1 MGMDA
6 GGGRIRRRTVVFQY
20 CCDSPPACSASMG
33 AAFAWVSA
41 WLGGGLFSV
50 VNRLYKPRRET
61 PRDEP
66 YNVDACVRSYSQW
79 PGHSRLLHPAATAE
93 QCLPAMWQC
102 RAAGIQLLPSLQPQT
117 EPELSAGPAPG
128 WRK

>member
-41 WLGGGLFSV
+41 RLGGGLFSV

-66 YNVDACVRSYSQW
+66 YTLDACVRSYSQW

-93 QCLPAMWQC
+93 QCLLAM
-102 RAAGIQLLPSLQPQT
+102 REPPSAGIQLLPSLQLQT
-117 EPELSAGPAPG
+117 EPELSEVPARG
-128 WRK
+128 WHE